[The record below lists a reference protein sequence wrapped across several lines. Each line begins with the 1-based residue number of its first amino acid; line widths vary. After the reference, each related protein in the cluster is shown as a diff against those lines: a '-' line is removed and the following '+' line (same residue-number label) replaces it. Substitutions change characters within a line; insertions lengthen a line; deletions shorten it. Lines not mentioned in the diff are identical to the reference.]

1 MASPELQHAALEEL
15 IAGLNPA
22 QREAVNHLEGPLLIF
37 AGAGSGKTRVLT
49 TRIANLI
56 AQRKVWPDRL
66 LAVTFTNKAARE
78 MRERVGRLVQ
88 GEGADR
94 MWVGT
99 FHSTAVRIL
108 RRDAERLGLP
118 RSFTIF
124 DDDDSRAALRR
135 VLDELRLDPKKYPPP
150 LIANQI
156 SRAKNE
162 LLGPEQFP
170 DHSYQD
176 EIIRRCYQRYEEI
189 LHRSGG
195 LDFDDLIVK
204 VVRLLQTDEEAAERW
219 RDRFRHVLVDEYQ
232 DTNHAQYVL
241 VNLIAGQHRNLAVVG
256 DDDQCLVAGTR
267 VTMADGTTRPI
278 EQVRPGDLVLS
289 GYGSGEFRAAR
300 VLRAHRSRAR
310 GDGIALTTRSGRRLV
325 STPEHTHFAGRPGVG
340 PAAEPAV
347 VELCAVGG
355 GGTHRLSLAG
365 QRAEG
370 ADFGDL
376 LWRTAGAPGVALRAR
391 LDRGDP
397 LPFSPA
403 TAVEPGM
410 AMFTAAGGRDVVER
424 VEGVRLGGWV
434 HDLDIERT
442 HNYVAEGLVTHN
454 SVYGWRGADVRN
466 ILDFEK
472 DYPEAT
478 VVHLEQNYRSTQAIL
493 DAAYH
498 VIRHNP
504 ERAPKRLWTDRV
516 GGERVSA
523 AQLYNEVEEAEYV
536 ADEIDRLRRVEG
548 RRYGDF
554 AVLYRVNAQSRSFED
569 VFGRRRIPYRLVG
582 GVRFWERRE
591 VKDLLAYLRVIQNPA
606 DTVSFARIVNV
617 PRRKIGPV
625 SVDAVVTASTA
636 RGVTVLE
643 ALAEP
648 DAIAGLPKA
657 ALAPLERF
665 RQQLESLRATVGA
678 LPPSELID
686 QVIDVTGLE
695 GHYSDGTPQGDA
707 RLENLQELRG
717 LSEEFDTH
725 ADQAEALELF
735 LTEVTLRSDV
745 DAYTED
751 DDGVTL
757 ITLHMVKGLEF
768 PVVFLVGVEE
778 NLLPHRRAVEDEKEL
793 PEERRLCYVGIT
805 RAQDRLYLS
814 CAFRRHLYG
823 QAQPGFPSRFLTE
836 IPQAMLAAP
845 RRGAAPVAPPR
856 SGAYREKLIERQVQP
871 APTGPPVQRFREG
884 DRVDHPKFGRGVVM
898 KSTLTRTDEELVV
911 RFDAAG
917 VKILNGTIAP
927 LTKL

>member
-1 MASPELQHAALEEL
+1 MAAPELQHAALEEL

-22 QREAVNHLEGPLLIF
+22 QQEAVGHLEGPLLIF

-56 AQRKVWPDRL
+56 AQRRVWPDRL

-88 GEGADR
+88 GTDR

-99 FHSTAVRIL
+99 FHATAVRML

-124 DDDDSRAALRR
+124 DDDDSRAALKR
-135 VLDELRLDPKKYPPP
+135 VLDELRLDPKKYPPA

-162 LLGPEQFP
+162 LLGPERFP
-170 DHSYQD
+170 DRNYQD
-176 EIIRRCYQRYEEI
+176 EIIRRCYERYEVV
-189 LHRSGG
+189 LQRSGG
-195 LDFDDLIVK
+195 LDFDDLIGK
-204 VVRLLQTDEEAAERW
+204 VVLLLQTDEEARERW

-241 VNLIAGQHRNLAVVG
+241 VKLIAEGHRNLAVVG
-256 DDDQCLVAGTR
+256 DDDQ
-267 VTMADGTTRPI
+267 
-278 EQVRPGDLVLS
+278 
-289 GYGSGEFRAAR
+289 
-300 VLRAHRSRAR
+300 
-310 GDGIALTTRSGRRLV
+310 
-325 STPEHTHFAGRPGVG
+325 
-340 PAAEPAV
+340 
-347 VELCAVGG
+347 
-355 GGTHRLSLAG
+355 
-365 QRAEG
+365 
-370 ADFGDL
+370 
-376 LWRTAGAPGVALRAR
+376 
-391 LDRGDP
+391 
-397 LPFSPA
+397 
-403 TAVEPGM
+403 
-410 AMFTAAGGRDVVER
+410 
-424 VEGVRLGGWV
+424 
-434 HDLDIERT
+434 
-442 HNYVAEGLVTHN
+442 

-466 ILDFEK
+466 ILDFKK

-493 DAAYH
+493 DAAYQ

-516 GGERVSA
+516 GGEQVSA

-536 ADEIDRLRRVEG
+536 ADEIERLRRVEG

-591 VKDLLAYLRVIQNPA
+591 VKDLLAYLRLIQNPA

-625 SVDAVVTASTA
+625 SVDAVVAAAADSE
-636 RGVTVLE
+636 RDVL
-643 ALAEP
+643 AVLA
-648 DAIAGLPKA
+648 DANAVPNLPRPA
-657 ALAPLERF
+657 VAPLQHF
-665 RQQLESLRATVGA
+665 RQQLASLRATLGA
-678 LPPSELID
+678 LTPGELIEH
-686 QVIDVTGLE
+686 VIEVTGLE
-695 GHYSDGTPQGDA
+695 AHYADGGPQGEA
-707 RLENLQELRG
+707 RIENLRELRG
-717 LSEEFDTH
+717 LAEEFNAEPDR
-725 ADQAEALELF
+725 AEALETF

-745 DAYTED
+745 DAYAED
-751 DDGVTL
+751 DEGVTL

-768 PVVFLVGVEE
+768 PVVFLVGMEE
-778 NLLPHRRAVEDEKEL
+778 NLLPHRRAVEDPREM

-805 RAQDRLYLS
+805 RAQDRLYLTCS
-814 CAFRRHLYG
+814 FKRHLYG
-823 QAQPGFPSRFLTE
+823 RSEASFPSRFLQE
-836 IPQAMLAAP
+836 IPQALLGPP

-856 SGAYREKLIERQVQP
+856 GGFRERLVERQIQA
-871 APTGPPVQRFREG
+871 APVAPPVQRYHEG
-884 DRVDHPKFGRGVVM
+884 DRVRHAKFGMGTVM

-911 RFDAAG
+911 RFDDAG
-917 VKILNGTIAP
+917 VRIMNATYAQLGKQ
-927 LTKL
+927 

>member
-1 MASPELQHAALEEL
+1 MAAPELQHAPLEEL
-15 IAGLNPA
+15 IVGLNPA
-22 QREAVNHLEGPLLIF
+22 QREAVEHLEGPLLIF

-49 TRIANLI
+49 TRIANLV
-56 AQRKVWPDRL
+56 AQRRVWPDRL

-78 MRERVGRLVQ
+78 MRERVGRLVPD
-88 GEGADR
+88 ADR

-99 FHSTAVRIL
+99 FHSTAVRML

-124 DDDDSRAALRR
+124 DDDDSRAALKR
-135 VLDELRLDPKKYPPP
+135 VLDELRLDPKKYPPA

-162 LLGPEQFP
+162 LLGPDRYP
-170 DHSYQD
+170 DRNYQD
-176 EIIRRCYQRYEEI
+176 EIVRRCYERYET
-189 LHRSGG
+189 LLQRSGG

-204 VVRLLQTDEEAAERW
+204 VVRLLQSDEEASERW

-241 VNLIAGQHRNLAVVG
+241 VNLIASEHHNLAVVG
-256 DDDQCLVAGTR
+256 DDDQCLVHGSR
-267 VTMADGTTRPI
+267 VTMGDGAIRAI
-278 EQVRPGDLVLS
+278 EEVAAGDLVLS
-289 GYGSGEFRAAR
+289 GYGSGEFRPAR
-300 VLRAHRSRAR
+300 VVRVHRSRAR
-310 GDGIALTTRSGRRLV
+310 GACVAITTRAGRRIV
-325 STPEHTHFAGRPGVG
+325 STAEHTHFAGYRSVA
-340 PAAEPAV
+340 PAREAAL
-347 VELCAVGG
+347 VELCAVGARA
-355 GGTHRLSLAG
+355 THRLSVG
-365 QRAEG
+365 SHQAE
-370 ADFGDL
+370 ASEFGDL
-376 LWRTAGAPGVALRAR
+376 LRRTAAAPGVALRAR
-391 LDRGDP
+391 LAPDGP
-397 LPFSPA
+397 LPFVPA
-403 TAVEPGM
+403 AAVRPGM
-410 AMFTAAGGRDVVER
+410 AMFAADGGYDVVER
-424 VEGVRLGGWV
+424 VEPVEIGGWV
-434 HDLDIERT
+434 YDLDVERT
-442 HNYVAEGLVTHN
+442 HNFVAEGLVTHN

-466 ILDFEK
+466 ILDFKK

-493 DAAYH
+493 DAAHH

-516 GGERVSA
+516 GGEQVSA
-523 AQLYNEVEEAEYV
+523 AQLYNEIEEAEYV

-554 AVLYRVNAQSRSFED
+554 AVLYRINAQSRSFED
-569 VFGRRRIPYRLVG
+569 VFGRRRVPYRLVG

-625 SVDAVVTASTA
+625 SVDAVVTAATERST
-636 RGVTVLE
+636 TVLE
-643 ALAEP
+643 VLARP
-648 DAIAGLPKA
+648 DTIAGLPRA

-665 RQQLESLRATVGA
+665 RVQLESIRATLGV

-686 QVIDVTGLE
+686 HVIEVTGLE
-695 GHYSDGTPQGDA
+695 GHYTDGTPQGDA

-717 LSEEFDTH
+717 LAQEFDTH
-725 ADQAEALELF
+725 QDLAEALELF
-735 LTEVTLRSDV
+735 LTEITLRSDV
-745 DAYTED
+745 DAYAED

-768 PVVFLVGVEE
+768 PVVFLAGVEE
-778 NLLPHRRAVEDEKEL
+778 NLLPHRRAVEDEREL

-805 RAQDRLYLS
+805 RAQDRLYLT

-823 QAQPGFPSRFLTE
+823 QAQPGFPSRFLQE
-836 IPQAMLAAP
+836 IPQSMLAAP

-856 SGAYREKLIERQVQP
+856 GGYRERMVERQVQP
-871 APTGPPVQRFREG
+871 APAGPPVQRYQEG
-884 DRVDHPKFGRGVVM
+884 DRVNHPRFGLGVVM

-911 RFDAAG
+911 RFDVAG
-917 VKILNGTIAP
+917 LKILNGTIAP
-927 LTKL
+927 LTRL

>member
-1 MASPELQHAALEEL
+1 MAAPELQHAALEEL
-15 IAGLNPA
+15 IGGLNPA
-22 QREAVNHLEGPLLIF
+22 QREAVDHLEGPLLIF

-56 AQRKVWPDRL
+56 ARRRVWPDRL

-78 MRERVGRLVQ
+78 MRERVGRLVP
-88 GEGADR
+88 GAEA

-99 FHSTAVRIL
+99 FHATAVRVL

-124 DDDDSRAALRR
+124 DEDDTRAAFRR
-135 VLDELRLDPKKYPPP
+135 VLEDLRLDPKKYPPA
-150 LIANQI
+150 LIANQV

-162 LLGPEQFP
+162 LLGPDQFP
-170 DHSYQD
+170 DDSYRD
-176 EIIRRCYQRYEEI
+176 EIVRRCYQRYEEV
-189 LHRSGG
+189 LRRSGG
-195 LDFDDLIVK
+195 LDFDDLIGE
-204 VVRLLQTDEEAAERW
+204 VVRLLQTDEEARERW

-241 VNLIAGQHRNLAVVG
+241 VNLLAGGHRNLAVVG

-267 VTMADGTTRPI
+267 VTMGDGSTRPI
-278 EQVRPGDLVLS
+278 EELAPGDHVLS
-289 GYGSGEFRAAR
+289 GFGSGEFRPAR
-300 VLRAHRSRAR
+300 VLRVHRSHAR
-310 GDGIALTTRSGRRLV
+310 GAGVALTTRAGRRLV
-325 STPEHTHFAGRPGVG
+325 STLEHTHFAGLPGAAPG
-340 PAAEPAV
+340 PTGAAAL
-347 VELCAVGG
+347 VELCAVGA

-365 QRAEG
+365 RRAEG
-370 ADFGDL
+370 GDFGDL
-376 LWRTAGAPGVALRAR
+376 LWRTAGAPGVALSAR
-391 LDRGDP
+391 LGPGEP
-397 LPFSPA
+397 LPFTPA
-403 TAVEPGM
+403 AAVRPGM
-410 AMFTAAGGRDVVER
+410 AVFAAGGGRDVVEAAGR
-424 VEGVRLGGWV
+424 VELDEWV
-434 HDLDIERT
+434 YDLDVERT
-442 HNYVAEGLVTHN
+442 HNFVAEGLVTHN

-466 ILDFEK
+466 ILDFKK

-504 ERAPKRLWTDRV
+504 ERAPKRLWTQRA

-536 ADEIDRLRRVEG
+536 ADEIERLRRVEG

-569 VFGRRRIPYRLVG
+569 VFGRRRVPYRLVG

-591 VKDLLAYLRVIQNPA
+591 VKDLLAYLRLLQNPA

-625 SVDAVVTASTA
+625 SVEAVVAA
-636 RGVTVLE
+636 AAAGGGAVLD
-643 ALAEP
+643 ALARP
-648 DAIAGLPKA
+648 DAIAGLPRA
-657 ALAPLERF
+657 AQAPLERF
-665 RQQLESLRATVGA
+665 HQQLRSLRATLGA

-686 QVIDVTGLE
+686 HVIEVAGLE
-695 GHYSDGTPQGDA
+695 GYYDDGTPQGDA

-717 LSEEFDTH
+717 LAQEFDTH
-725 ADQAEALELF
+725 QDLAEALELF

-745 DAYTED
+745 DAYAED

-778 NLLPHRRAVEDEKEL
+778 NLLPHRRAVEDEREL

-836 IPQAMLAAP
+836 IPRAVLAAP

-856 SGAYREKLIERQVQP
+856 GGYRERVVERQVQAAP
-871 APTGPPVQRFREG
+871 APPPVQRFQEG
-884 DRVDHPKFGRGVVM
+884 DRVGHPRFGQGVVL

-911 RFDAAG
+911 RFDGAG

>member
-1 MASPELQHAALEEL
+1 MAAPELQHAALQEL
-15 IAGLNPA
+15 IEGLNPA
-22 QREAVNHLEGPLLIF
+22 QRQAVEHLEGPLLIF

-49 TRIANLI
+49 TRIANLV
-56 AQRKVWPDRL
+56 AQRRVWPDRL

-78 MRERVGRLVQ
+78 MRERVGRLVPDS
-88 GEGADR
+88 DR

-99 FHSTAVRIL
+99 FHSTAVRML
-108 RRDAERLGLP
+108 RRDAEKLGLP

-124 DDDDSRAALRR
+124 DDDDSRAALKR
-135 VLDELRLDPKKYPPP
+135 VLDELRLDPKKYPPA

-162 LLGPEQFP
+162 LLGPDRYP
-170 DHSYQD
+170 DRSYQD
-176 EIIRRCYQRYEEI
+176 EIVRRCYERYET
-189 LHRSGG
+189 LLLRSGG

-204 VVRLLQTDEEAAERW
+204 VVRLLQTDEEASERW

-256 DDDQCLVAGTR
+256 DDDQCLVPGTG
-267 VTMADGTTRPI
+267 VTMADGRVRPI
-278 EQVRPGDLVLS
+278 EDVAAGDLVLS
-289 GYGSGEFRAAR
+289 GYGAGEFRAAR
-300 VLRAHRSRAR
+300 VVRVHRSRAR
-310 GDGIALTTRSGRRLV
+310 AGGIAIATRAGRRVV
-325 STPEHTHFAGRPGVG
+325 STREHTHFAGHRAAA
-340 PAAEPAV
+340 PAREAAL
-347 VELCAVGG
+347 VELCAVGAA
-355 GGTHRLSLAG
+355 GTHRLSVGSQHAVA
-365 QRAEG
+365 AE
-370 ADFGDL
+370 FGDL
-376 LWRTAGAPGVALRAR
+376 LRRSAGAPGVTLRAR
-391 LDRGDP
+391 LADRDP
-397 LPFSPA
+397 LPFVPA
-403 TAVEPGM
+403 SAVRPGM
-410 AMFTAAGGRDVVER
+410 AMFTPDGGYDVVER
-424 VEGVRLGGWV
+424 VEQVALGGWV
-434 HDLDIERT
+434 YDLDVERT
-442 HNYVAEGLVTHN
+442 HNFVAEGLVTHN

-493 DAAYH
+493 DAAHH
-498 VIRHNP
+498 VIRHNR

-516 GGERVSA
+516 GGEQVSA
-523 AQLYNEVEEAEYV
+523 AQLYNEIEEAEYV

-554 AVLYRVNAQSRSFED
+554 AVLYRINAQSRSFED

-591 VKDLLAYLRVIQNPA
+591 VKDLLAYLRVVQNPA

-625 SVDAVVTASTA
+625 SVDAVVTAATERSA
-636 RGVTVLE
+636 TVLE
-643 ALAEP
+643 VLARAESIP
-648 DAIAGLPKA
+648 GLPRA

-665 RQQLESLRATVGA
+665 RVQLESIRATLGA

-686 QVIDVTGLE
+686 HVIEATGLE
-695 GHYSDGTPQGDA
+695 EHYTDGTPQGDA

-717 LSEEFDTH
+717 LAQEFDTH
-725 ADQAEALELF
+725 QDLAEALELF
-735 LTEVTLRSDV
+735 LTEITLRSDV
-745 DAYTED
+745 DAYAED
-751 DDGVTL
+751 EEGVTL

-778 NLLPHRRAVEDEKEL
+778 NLLPHRRAVEDEREL

-805 RAQDRLYLS
+805 RAKDRLYLT

-823 QAQPGFPSRFLTE
+823 QAQPGFPSRFLQE

-856 SGAYREKLIERQVQP
+856 GGYRERMIERQVQAAP
-871 APTGPPVQRFREG
+871 AGPPVQRYKEG
-884 DRVDHPKFGRGVVM
+884 DRVTHPKFGRGVVM

-911 RFDAAG
+911 RFDATG
-917 VKILNGTIAP
+917 VKILNGTYAQ
-927 LTKL
+927 LTKG